1 MFGREPFA
9 TGPMRPDNAS
19 QGPMTSA
26 LWFAKLSYMS
36 PLRRGTSLVEAL
48 FDRHSFGLKRKHP
61 YLPTDCCRKEIHVQG

>member
-1 MFGREPFA
+1 
-9 TGPMRPDNAS
+9 
-19 QGPMTSA
+19 MTSA